1 MMPKPFSADP
11 KLETLRE
18 QGTLNPRPEDVS
30 DSLFQGN
37 EFFDPRDLVQVKYEM
52 LRRHQSEGASAASIA
67 QAFGFSRVTFY
78 QVLRRFKKNGIAGL
92 LPKLRGPKG
101 AHKLS
106 QELIVFIEKA
116 LAEDSSLRPGMLAER
131 IMAQFNISVHPRS
144 IERAVA
150 RHQKKRRR

>member
-1 MMPKPFSADP
+1 MSKPISADP
-11 KLETLRE
+11 KLEALRE
-18 QGTLNPRPEDVS
+18 QGALNPRPEEVS

-52 LRRHQSEGASAASIA
+52 LRRHQYEGASAASTA

-78 QVLRRFKKNGIAGL
+78 KVLKQFKENGISGL

-106 QELIVFIEKA
+106 QELIVFIEQV

-131 IMAQFNISVHPRS
+131 IKAHFNISVHPRS
-144 IERAVA
+144 IERALA
-150 RHQKKRRR
+150 RRQKKRRR